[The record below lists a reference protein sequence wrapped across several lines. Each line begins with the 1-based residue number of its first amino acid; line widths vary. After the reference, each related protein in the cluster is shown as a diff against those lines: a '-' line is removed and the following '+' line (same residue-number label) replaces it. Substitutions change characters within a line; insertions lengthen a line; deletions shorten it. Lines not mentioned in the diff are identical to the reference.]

1 MVGLTKASSFAIK
14 RETVAG
20 TYVAPTVG
28 TDFLALR
35 PGNELSF
42 EPEILESDELLN
54 DIGATKGLTGKE
66 AVSGSHSAYL
76 RHSGVEGQEPQLGL
90 LWESIMGS
98 KSVNATEYPT
108 VAASTTTVIKVNT
121 GVGANFQEGESL
133 LVKDATNGYSI
144 RNVKSISGDDLTL
157 NFALTA
163 APTSAINLG
172 KSCLYVPTAGGHP
185 TFSTTKYLG
194 GGFAK
199 EVSAGNTVT
208 EVSITADA
216 NGFGEVEF
224 SFEGTKYYYNPIEI
238 TSSTRFLDVTDDSGT
253 FAVSV
258 PVGIYATPID
268 LATALQTALENANAE
283 TYSVVYNNSTGK
295 FIITSPT
302 NTLLSLLFNTG
313 ANTANSIATKIGF
326 TTAANKTGAG
336 GVVGYTSD
344 NAQVY
349 TSGLTPSYDSA
360 DAIVIKGAELFVGN
374 QTDNLC
380 ICAQSVSLTISKT
393 VEDVDCICEA
403 TGVLEKIPTARA
415 ATMSVTAVL
424 KQHDAGLLDALLKN
438 SGISAMFNAGPKSG
452 GNWIA
457 GRCFNAYFRNCTV
470 SSYKTTGDS
479 FLQVE
484 MELKGYVTSNSKDI
498 YVSFI

>member
-14 RETVAG
+14 REVTPG
-20 TYVAPTVG
+20 TYVAPTLG

-42 EPEILESDELLN
+42 EPELLESDELLN
-54 DIGATKGLTGKE
+54 DIGATKGSIGKE

-108 VAASTTTVIKVNT
+108 IVGSTTLMVKVNT
-121 GVGANFQEGESL
+121 GIGANFQEGETL
-133 LVKDATNGYSI
+133 LIKDATNGYSI

-163 APTSAINLG
+163 APAAAINLG
-172 KSCLYVPTAGGHP
+172 KCVLYAPTASGHP

-208 EVSITADA
+208 EASITADA
-216 NGFGEVEF
+216 NGFGEVSF

-238 TSSTRFLDVTDDSGT
+238 TSSARFLDVTDDTGT

-283 TYSVVYNNSTGK
+283 SYSVVYNNSTGR
-295 FIITSPT
+295 FSITSPT
-302 NTLLSLLFNTG
+302 NVILSLLFNSG
-313 ANTANSIATKIGF
+313 VNTANSIATKIGF

-360 DAIVIKGAELFVGN
+360 DAIIVKGAELFIGTA
-374 QTDNLC
+374 TDNAC
-380 ICAQSVSLTISKT
+380 ICAQTVSLTISKT
-393 VEDVDCICEA
+393 VEDVDCICET
-403 TGVLEKIPTARA
+403 TGVIEKIPTARA

-424 KQHDAGLLDALLKN
+424 KQYDAGLLDALLKN
-438 SGISAMFNAGPKSG
+438 TGISAMFNAGPKSG
-452 GNWIA
+452 GNWVA
-457 GRCFNAYFRNCTV
+457 GKCFNAYFRNCTV
-470 SSYKTTGDS
+470 SAYKTTGES

-484 MELKGYVTSNSKDI
+484 LELRGFVTSSSKDI
-498 YVSFI
+498 YLGFV